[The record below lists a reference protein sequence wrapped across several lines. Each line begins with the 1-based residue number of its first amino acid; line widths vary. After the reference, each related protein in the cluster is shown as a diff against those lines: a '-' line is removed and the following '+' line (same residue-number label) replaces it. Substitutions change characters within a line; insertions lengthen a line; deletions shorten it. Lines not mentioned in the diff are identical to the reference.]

1 MAEGQLRCAGSALF
15 LKKHYGVGY
24 QLTIEKNQGGTCKP
38 TAACDNRDVFIEVAD
53 DESEGSGDDVDTIS
67 ANLERLIK
75 STVPQA
81 KLLNDVGTE
90 VRYQLPLGAS
100 DQFASMFEHLDA
112 ETEKGSIVS
121 YGVSMTTLGKCL
133 RNPCFRA
140 GNCYSSNLDTPT
152 QTRSFYWLHV
162 VTQLERTRLIWPH
175 HDN

>member
-15 LKKHYGVGY
+15 LKKNYGVGY
-24 QLTIEKNQGGTCKP
+24 QLTIEKNKGGMGKP
-38 TAACDNRDVFIEVAD
+38 TAPCDNSDVFIEVTV
-53 DESEGSGDDVDTIS
+53 DESEDSGDDVDTIS

-100 DQFASMFEHLDA
+100 DKFASMFNRLDA
-112 ETEKGSIVS
+112 ETDKGSIVS
-121 YGVSMTTLGKCL
+121 YGVSMTTLGKCQ
-133 RNPCFRA
+133 RNPCIRA
-140 GNCYSSNLDTPT
+140 CNCNSSNLGTPT

-162 VTQLERTRLIWPH
+162 VTLLKRTRLIWPH